1 MLCGTWSESQ
11 TACGM
16 SILRGMRR
24 TTDSRWHCWNTR
36 QMLWTTSSVLTGAWC
51 RGFTLLLLL
60 LLLLLRSVCAE
71 SAGLSS
77 LPPGC
82 VCVCVIPGPS
92 PPPSVRVRGS
102 LSLVAMATMWHFAY
116 FLARHPGVTW
126 EDVAN
131 VVVVARSR
139 NFKYEDGVVDK
150 GSTMFFFF
158 NSEAVKKGR
167 TFDVNDLKRNICCY
181 YGDGELL
188 FWVGFVVVVL
198 CDFFCGGGVG
208 GGIVWV
214 FNTVDA
220 RMSARLTTLLARDVC
235 LQTPPPRT
243 STGRSWLWFARC
255 FALML
260 RKLLLCAGAVT
271 LYS

>member
-1 MLCGTWSESQ
+1 
-11 TACGM
+11 
-16 SILRGMRR
+16 
-24 TTDSRWHCWNTR
+24 
-36 QMLWTTSSVLTGAWC
+36 
-51 RGFTLLLLL
+51 
-60 LLLLLRSVCAE
+60 
-71 SAGLSS
+71 
-77 LPPGC
+77 
-82 VCVCVIPGPS
+82 
-92 PPPSVRVRGS
+92 
-102 LSLVAMATMWHFAY
+102 MATMWHFAY

-158 NSEAVKKGR
+158 NSEAVKKGH

-208 GGIVWV
+208 GGG
-214 FNTVDA
+214 D
-220 RMSARLTTLLARDVC
+220 C
-235 LQTPPPRT
+235 LGLQH
-243 STGRSWLWFARC
+243 S
-255 FALML
+255 
-260 RKLLLCAGAVT
+260 
-271 LYS
+271 